1 MRKVLLSLWLC
12 LMAGP
17 NALASEPLHIGWLG
31 MNPAQTAER
40 SFVDGAAPNDE
51 GLAGLRLAIAD
62 NNAGGKFMDQSYVL
76 DAVTLPANG
85 DWAAALTKLAA
96 QKVRLVVVD
105 LPADILLQAAAHPA
119 AREMLV
125 INAAREDDALR
136 NKDCRRTILHTI
148 PSRAMRSDALAQF
161 LIRKNW
167 RKWLLISGTNAND
180 QAFAQALRHSATKFG
195 AKLVGDKTW
204 TYTSDARRT
213 AQGEAS
219 SITQSDAYDVV
230 VVADETNQFGD
241 ILPFDTWLPR
251 PVAGTHGLGAWAWH
265 PAFDQWGATQLQNR
279 FHAQTGRTMTDRD
292 FAAWEGGRAMAEAAM
307 RLRSTD
313 PARIADFMHTDQFTL
328 AAFKG
333 RSLSFRA
340 WDGQLRQPML
350 VAWSRAVVSVAPEE
364 GFLHPITDLDT
375 LGTDKGESQCVLH

>member
-1 MRKVLLSLWLC
+1 MRKILLSLWLC
-12 LMAGP
+12 LTGMHT
-17 NALASEPLHIGWLG
+17 ALAAETVHIAWLG
-31 MNPAQTAER
+31 MEAPQATDR
-40 SFVDGAAPNDE
+40 SVVDGPAPTDE

-62 NNAGGKFMDQSYVL
+62 NNAGGKFMDQAYVL
-76 DAVTLPANG
+76 DAITLPASG

-96 QKVRLVVVD
+96 QKVRLVVTD
-105 LPADILLQAAAHPA
+105 LPADILLQAAQHPA
-119 AREMLV
+119 AHDMLLF
-125 INAAREDDALR
+125 NAAREDDALR
-136 NKDCRRTILHTI
+136 NKDCRSNILHTI
-148 PSRAMRSDALAQF
+148 PSRAMRSDALTQF

-167 RKWLLISGTNAND
+167 RKWLLISGTTTDD
-180 QAFAQALRHSATKFG
+180 QAFAQALRHSAAKFG
-195 AKLVGDKTW
+195 AKLVAEKTW
-204 TYTSDARRT
+204 TYTSDPRRT

-219 SITQSDAYDVV
+219 SLTQADSYDVV
-230 VVADETNQFGD
+230 VVSDEANQFGD
-241 ILPFDTWLPR
+241 LLPYDTWLPR

-292 FAAWEGGRAMAEAAM
+292 FAAWEGGRAVAEAAM

-313 PARIADFMHTDQFTL
+313 PARIAAFMRSGDFAL

-333 RSLSFRA
+333 RTLSFRA

-350 VAWSRAVVSVAPEE
+350 LAWSRAVVSVAPED